1 MIYWFSGALA
11 AVLLLLAV
19 APRPAWVAL
28 AIAGAGAFAAIEAV
42 PSAPPSWPGCPNGA
56 SACIQIGWYTGEEDH
71 EPSFIRFLYDWPT
84 VPAWLVVAGVLGWA
98 IRRRSWRTAIAGAVY
113 GAVVWAAPEHAPIVL
128 CVAAAAAIGPRK
140 DDHYLVGLGIL
151 ALTLIVQDYPWTVAV
166 VVAAVLASLEL
177 LIWALLKRNG
187 VNAAAA
193 LVSLASAPLTPFLS
207 AGVLLTTVL
216 IRRTAA
222 RSAGTPNPRPARP
235 DQPGT
240 SPPPRP

>member
-28 AIAGAGAFAAIEAV
+28 AIAGAGAFAAVEAV

-98 IRRRSWRTAIAGAVY
+98 IRRRSWRTAIASAVY
-113 GAVVWAAPEHAPIVL
+113 GAAVFVMPYEAPIVL
-128 CVAAAAAIGPRK
+128 LAAAAAAIGPRR
-140 DDHYLVGLGIL
+140 DAHYLAGVGLFALAWTDLPWTLLITITVTL
-151 ALTLIVQDYPWTVAV
+151 ALGIRAVAT
-166 VVAAVLASLEL
+166 
-177 LIWALLKRNG
+177 KNG